1 MVPMWAGL
9 ILMVPIQESYRGFY
23 AFFAQVRIDYCMDF
37 AAHKR
42 SSTDYP
48 SDNRLTNEGAEPV
61 TPRRVVRMLPRASQ
75 SVLAANHSIAKP
87 LIQSGEIIA
96 RPNPKSMLRLDRV
109 WEESNRTP
117 VLLSS
122 AAIILVIAVADW
134 WTKPFVAF
142 GFLYLFPIMLAAG
155 FLPRWV
161 LALIGAGCAVLS
173 EIFSSLARSPVR
185 LAFETLALA
194 GCGLF
199 VAELVR
205 NRRLTFA
212 GQERLKALVETSPAA
227 IVTVNDR
234 GFIELANQ
242 AAVELMAPRDGTLIG
257 NPVSAFL
264 PELHHALRW
273 EEAPQFRASM
283 QCRGHRGNG
292 ESFTADVWFSTY
304 KEGRTP
310 KLAAIIADV
319 SEETTVASS
328 NFSHGEEQERAAL
341 TDRETEVLRSLVQG
355 LANKEIATR
364 LEVSESTI
372 KNTLQQLFAKTNVRT
387 RAQLVRVALEKY
399 RDLL

>member
-1 MVPMWAGL
+1 MW
-9 ILMVPIQESYRGFY
+9 
-23 AFFAQVRIDYCMDF
+23 
-37 AAHKR
+37 
-42 SSTDYP
+42 
-48 SDNRLTNEGAEPV
+48 RLE
-61 TPRRVVRMLPRASQ
+61 
-75 SVLAANHSIAKP
+75 
-87 LIQSGEIIA
+87 
-96 RPNPKSMLRLDRV
+96 RV
-109 WEESNRTP
+109 WEERNRIP
-117 VLLSS
+117 VLLAS
-122 AAIILVIAVADW
+122 AAIILIIAVADW

-142 GFLYLFPIMLAAG
+142 GVLYLFPIMLVAG

-161 LALIGAGCAVLS
+161 IALLGAVCAVLS
-173 EIFSSLARSPVR
+173 EVFSSLDRSTVR
-185 LAFETLALA
+185 LGFETLALA

-205 NRRLTFA
+205 NRRLTLE
-212 GQERLKALVETSPAA
+212 GRERLMALVETSPAA
-227 IVTVNDR
+227 IVTVDDR
-234 GFIELANQ
+234 GFIELVNQ
-242 AAVELMAPRDGTLIG
+242 AAVELLAPRDGKLIG

-304 KEGRTP
+304 KEGSMP

-319 SEETTVASS
+319 TEETTADNSHSS
-328 NFSHGEEQERAAL
+328 PSDRQERVPL
-341 TDRETEVLRSLVQG
+341 TDREMDVLRSLVQG

-364 LEVSESTI
+364 MEVSESTV

-387 RAQLVRVALEKY
+387 RAQLVRVALEQY